1 MTNNAEDEV
10 TINELRKKIEDLEVE
25 NQELVN
31 TVKKLTD
38 ENTTLVT
45 KNNRLITLYSA
56 LFNQVLNI
64 E

>member
-1 MTNNAEDEV
+1 MS
-10 TINELRKKIEDLEVE
+10 NELSIDELKKKIEDIETE

-31 TVKKLTD
+31 TIKKLTD

-45 KNNRLITLYSA
+45 KNNRLITLYST

>member
-1 MTNNAEDEV
+1 MS
-10 TINELRKKIEDLEVE
+10 NELSIDELKKKIEAIETE

-31 TVKKLTD
+31 TIKKLTD
-38 ENTTLVT
+38 ENASLVT

>member
-1 MTNNAEDEV
+1 MS
-10 TINELRKKIEDLEVE
+10 NELSVDELKKKIEDIETE

-31 TVKKLTD
+31 TIKKLTD